1 MSKCF
6 TALLIDDHPLITD
19 SYHTAL
25 EKFFRT
31 EKEKLDTHIAH
42 DIESA
47 LAKINDPLFLKNLD
61 LVFLDISLQGSE
73 KKISSGEDLGIKIR
87 QLSPATKIIV
97 STSFNDNYRIN
108 SLFKNINPEGFLV
121 KNDLDPEV
129 LLLAIKAILSDSP
142 FYSKTVLEF
151 FKTQV
156 GNDYALDEIDRKLL
170 YELSLGTKIVELVKI
185 LPLTRAGVEK
195 RRLNL
200 KKIFNLEGTGDR
212 ELIQIAREKG
222 FI

>member
-19 SYHTAL
+19 SFHTAL
-25 EKFFRT
+25 EKFFGT

-42 DIESA
+42 DIDSA

-61 LVFLDISLQGSE
+61 LVFLDISLPGSE
-73 KKISSGEDLGIKIR
+73 KKISSGEDLGIQIR

-108 SLFKNINPEGFLV
+108 SLLKNINPEGFLV
-121 KNDLDPEV
+121 KNDLDPEI
-129 LLLAIKAILSDSP
+129 LLLAIKTILSGSP
-142 FYSKTVLEF
+142 FFSKTVLEF
-151 FKTQV
+151 FKKRL
-156 GNDYALDEIDRKLL
+156 GHDYVLDAVDRKLL
-170 YELSLGTKIVELVKI
+170 FELSLGTKLVELANI
-185 LPLTRAGVEK
+185 LPLSRAGVEK
-195 RRLNL
+195 RRSNL
-200 KKIFNLEGTGDR
+200 KKTFNVEGKGDR